1 MADVNRLRLQ
11 RGKLNEKF
19 NDELYKFLDWCSKEF
34 PWIKDF
40 VIFRDLAWGYTKVY
54 QYKLIM
60 NWCKYVNDKYKEKIL
75 AEEKD
80 FFLGLD
86 KDDILANI
94 EDENHKKDL
103 LETFDFNKV
112 LHFKEI
118 FASDNFSP
126 ISEKKIFTNMQILN
140 KLSEKFMEI
149 HNQLDQMAF

>member
-1 MADVNRLRLQ
+1 MSEVDKLRLQ

-40 VIFRDLAWGYTKVY
+40 VIFRDLTWGYTKVY
-54 QYKLIM
+54 QYKLII
-60 NWCKYVNDKYKEKIL
+60 NWCKYVNDKYKDRIL

-80 FFLGLD
+80 FFLGLG

-94 EDENHKKDL
+94 DDEKDAKEI

-118 FASDNFSP
+118 FGSKNFSQ
-126 ISEKKIFTNMQILN
+126 ITEKKIFTTMQILN

-149 HNQLDQMAF
+149 HTQLDKLAF